1 MFQALDDGKGCAGN
15 HGLDSSLRWVLAL
28 YFRLR
33 WLRERWLEK
42 RMRLNEADAVW
53 RISAVLL
60 TKYRLS
66 MDPDALV
73 VEIVVELS
81 V

>member
-1 MFQALDDGKGCAGN
+1 
-15 HGLDSSLRWVLAL
+15 
-28 YFRLR
+28 
-33 WLRERWLEK
+33 
-42 RMRLNEADAVW
+42 MRLNEADAVW